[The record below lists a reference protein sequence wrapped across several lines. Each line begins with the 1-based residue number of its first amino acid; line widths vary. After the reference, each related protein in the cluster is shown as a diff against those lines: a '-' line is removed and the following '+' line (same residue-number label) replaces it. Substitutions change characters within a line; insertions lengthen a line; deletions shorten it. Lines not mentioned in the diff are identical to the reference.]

1 MAAKLRFLFQ
11 TTKKQVELNFELWGL
26 NFELYD
32 MGSWQVYELTSWQVN
47 CSDKPQL
54 TVVII
59 IMNYELWIM
68 NCEFWIISVIII
80 MNFELWIKVV
90 IITYWWGYFYK
101 ASFELSFG
109 AFSFIL
115 LHLSKEK
122 TIFAI

>member
-59 IMNYELWIM
+59 IMNSELWILNYSSNHNYGLWIM
-68 NCEFWIISVIII
+68 NYEIYSFTNYEFR
-80 MNFELWIKVV
+80 
-90 IITYWWGYFYK
+90 
-101 ASFELSFG
+101 
-109 AFSFIL
+109 
-115 LHLSKEK
+115 
-122 TIFAI
+122 

>member
-11 TTKKQVELNFELWGL
+11 TTKKQVEHWTLNIELWGL

-59 IMNYELWIM
+59 IMN
-68 NCEFWIISVIII
+68 CEFWIISVIII
-80 MNFELWIKVV
+80 MNYGLWIMDYELWIVN
-90 IITYWWGYFYK
+90 Y
-101 ASFELSFG
+101 ELW
-109 AFSFIL
+109 IMN
-115 LHLSKEK
+115 
-122 TIFAI
+122 